1 MKFFD
6 RGSIYSVINHPQVI
20 QVYTTVGL
28 FETCCSHTQGS
39 TTLWESNMAME
50 NKQNSFGSMI
60 THDLNS
66 HSLEMPQC
74 HSEPK
79 DLSQVAPGSCE
90 KKTCVFM
97 VVCTCPCPNRN
108 ESEPL
113 NIMIDFF
120 AFQSCRFPIRIEHNE
135 Y

>member
-1 MKFFD
+1 MTANYKHLMKFFD
-6 RGSIYSVINHPQVI
+6 RGSIYSVINHPQVS

-90 KKTCVFM
+90 KKHVF
-97 VVCTCPCPNRN
+97 
-108 ESEPL
+108 L
-113 NIMIDFF
+113 WLY
-120 AFQSCRFPIRIEHNE
+120 AHAPIGMSQNH
-135 Y
+135 